1 MELSD
6 LQVFLAVER
15 AGGITKAASELQTVQ
30 SNVSARIATL

>member
-15 AGGITKAASELQTVQ
+15 AGGITKAASGTHDTTPVAE
-30 SNVSARIATL
+30 APR